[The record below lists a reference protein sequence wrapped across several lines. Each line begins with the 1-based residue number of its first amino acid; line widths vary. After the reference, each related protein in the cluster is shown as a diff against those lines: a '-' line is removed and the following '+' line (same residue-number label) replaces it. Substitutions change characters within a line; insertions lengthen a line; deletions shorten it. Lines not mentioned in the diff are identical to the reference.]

1 MCAMAA
7 VISAGIVEGAA
18 RAGAFPAGRALLDAG
33 AVTELESFDGGASAL
48 VADDDGTHDA
58 WAGIRYQFLVGECD
72 CADAE
77 PVATS
82 DEYLQAAA
90 DDEVDPPELC
100 AHAVAVALAAIE
112 DGLPWASA
120 PADHRPLYLRVA
132 GLRITT
138 PPPLFDI
145 TTVFP
150 ELAALAA
157 TTVRLHPRIGRP
169 EVTDSS
175 IGGPLLWPAG
185 EAWPGCDTL
194 HSGVKEVPL
203 PPEITTW
210 DEARAWGRTNR
221 ASVHLD
227 HRTGRMTARVSAP
240 RPADARPLVGVLQVY
255 ARDVPELP
263 FPDGTD
269 LFQLLWCP
277 NAHEAPWYGPKPVT
291 FWRKAADVTVMLAD
305 PPEPV
310 FDPGMDE
317 ADFDPVPCL
326 VHPERVTEYPDA
338 DDLPGELR
346 ERVREWDQVADND
359 APHLYWSSLST
370 APGTKLLG
378 HPRWYQGPRWPA
390 CECGRRMRHLATI
403 SSEELRAGRWLPDD
417 DGEDPPSA
425 FPRNYAPHGILI
437 GDVGDMYLFTC
448 DACPD
453 RPLRIDI
460 QSG

>member
-7 VISAGIVEGAA
+7 VMNAEIVESAA
-18 RAGAFPAGRALLDAG
+18 RAGAFPAGRVLLDAG
-33 AVTELESFDGGASAL
+33 AVTELESFDGGAGAL
-48 VADDDGTHDA
+48 VADDDGTHDV

-72 CADAE
+72 CASAE

-100 AHAVAVALAAIE
+100 AHAVAVALAATE

-120 PADHRPLYLRVA
+120 PADHRPLHLRVP

-138 PPPLFDI
+138 PPPPFDI

-150 ELAALAA
+150 ELKALAA
-157 TTVRLHPRIGRP
+157 TTIRLHPRTGRP
-169 EVTDSS
+169 KVTDSS
-175 IGGPLLWPAG
+175 LGGPLLWPAD
-185 EAWPGCDTL
+185 EAWPACDTP
-194 HSGVKEVPL
+194 HSREWL
-203 PPEITTW
+203 
-210 DEARAWGRTNR
+210 
-221 ASVHLD
+221 
-227 HRTGRMTARVSAP
+227 SAP
-240 RPADARPLVGVLQVY
+240 RSDGAYPLVGVLQVY

-277 NAHEAPWYGPKPVT
+277 NTHEDPWYGPKPVT
-291 FWRKAADVTVMLAD
+291 VWRTAADVTAVLAD

-310 FDPGMDE
+310 FDSASDE
-317 ADFDPVPCL
+317 ADYDPVPCL

-338 DDLPGELR
+338 DDLPEELG
-346 ERVREWDQVADND
+346 ERVREWDQAADDD
-359 APHLYWSSLST
+359 APPLYWSALST

-378 HPRWYQGPRWPA
+378 HPRWYQYPLWPDCA
-390 CECGRRMRHLATI
+390 CGRRMRHLATI
-403 SSEELRAGRWLPDD
+403 SSEELFHAGRRWQPDD

-425 FPRNYAPHGILI
+425 TPRNYAPHGILI

-453 RPLRIDI
+453 RPLRTDT
-460 QSG
+460 QYG

>member
-1 MCAMAA
+1 MAA
-7 VISAGIVEGAA
+7 VMSAGIVEGAA
-18 RAGAFPAGRALLDAG
+18 RAGAFPAGQALLDTG
-33 AVTELESFDGGASAL
+33 AVAELESFDGGASAL
-48 VADDDGTHDA
+48 VAADDGTHDV
-58 WAGIRYQFLVGECD
+58 WVGIRYQFLVGECD

-82 DEYLQAAA
+82 DEYLQAAG

-100 AHAVAVALAAIE
+100 PHAAAVALAAIE
-112 DGLPWASA
+112 DRLPWASA
-120 PADHRPLYLRVA
+120 PADHRPRYLRVP

-157 TTVRLHPRIGRP
+157 ATVRLHPRIGRP

-175 IGGPLLWPAG
+175 VGGPLLWPAD
-185 EAWPGCDTL
+185 EAWPTCDTP
-194 HSGVKEVPL
+194 HSAATEVAL
-203 PPEITTW
+203 
-210 DEARAWGRTNR
+210 
-221 ASVHLD
+221 
-227 HRTGRMTARVSAP
+227 VS
-240 RPADARPLVGVLQVY
+240 VLQVY

-291 FWRKAADVTVMLAD
+291 FWRTAADVTVMLTD

-310 FDPGMDE
+310 FDSGME
-317 ADFDPVPCL
+317 TIFDPVPCL
-326 VHPERVTEYPDA
+326 VHPERVTEYPDTE
-338 DDLPGELR
+338 DLPGDLR
-346 ERVREWDQVADND
+346 ERVRKWDQVADDD
-359 APHLYWSSLST
+359 APQLYWSSLST

-378 HPRWYQGPRWPA
+378 HPRWYQGPQWPA

-403 SSEELRAGRWLPDD
+403 SSEEFRPGRWLPDD

-425 FPRNYAPHGILI
+425 FPRNFAPHGILI

-453 RPLRIDI
+453 RPLRIDT
-460 QSG
+460 QAR